1 VGFGTTGSASTGS
14 FTATNAG
21 TTPVT
26 AMVIVTSTANS
37 CTRTPDTFMVTVN
50 PTPTV
55 NATADVTYCNDDAGA
70 DIVFSG
76 AVTGTTYNWT
86 SSVDVGFGTTGS
98 ASTGSFTATNAGTTP
113 VTAMVIVTPTANSC
127 PGTPDTFLVIVNP
140 TPTVNATPDATYC
153 NGDTIPSTVFGG
165 AVTGTTFNWTSSVDA
180 GFGTAGTDS
189 IPRWVATNP
198 GTTPLTTMVIVIPSS
213 AGCPGTPDTIEFVVN
228 PTPSVV
234 PIPDQSY
241 CNGDTV
247 PPINF
252 TSPVVGT
259 TFGVTIDNN
268 IGANGILDL
277 ANGFVVDITPP
288 NPVISRII
296 VTPSANGCAGAPDT
310 FEITARP
317 RPTVVPTVDLILC
330 EGDIN
335 NSPIG
340 WTSDVPGTQFSWSAV
355 GGGLSFGGS
364 GTDVIPP
371 FTATLS
377 GTGVDTTTVIVTPTA
392 DGCAGTPDTF
402 LIIVNPLPT
411 ITAQPMNQNVCS
423 NATSA
428 MLQVTASEGVAD
440 PSNDLNY
447 QWELSTDGGTTWSN
461 VSSSAGG
468 TTETLT
474 VQGAELATG
483 NQFRVIISEGSSP
496 TCTVTSDAATI
507 TIQQVDC
514 GTFPWDGN

>member
-1 VGFGTTGSASTGS
+1 
-14 FTATNAG
+14 
-21 TTPVT
+21 
-26 AMVIVTSTANS
+26 
-37 CTRTPDTFMVTVN
+37 
-50 PTPTV
+50 
-55 NATADVTYCNDDAGA
+55 
-70 DIVFSG
+70 
-76 AVTGTTYNWT
+76 
-86 SSVDVGFGTTGS
+86 
-98 ASTGSFTATNAGTTP
+98 
-113 VTAMVIVTPTANSC
+113 
-127 PGTPDTFLVIVNP
+127 
-140 TPTVNATPDATYC
+140 
-153 NGDTIPSTVFGG
+153 
-165 AVTGTTFNWTSSVDA
+165 
-180 GFGTAGTDS
+180 
-189 IPRWVATNP
+189 
-198 GTTPLTTMVIVIPSS
+198 MVIVIPSS